1 VPEVSDASSGGT
13 VRAAARLGSG
23 ESVGDTGAE
32 SGMVG
37 FKDGDVKYPRMFF
50 CENDFVKVL
59 ILVIFGE
66 N

>member
-23 ESVGDTGAE
+23 ESVGDTGA
-32 SGMVG
+32 
-37 FKDGDVKYPRMFF
+37 
-50 CENDFVKVL
+50 VL